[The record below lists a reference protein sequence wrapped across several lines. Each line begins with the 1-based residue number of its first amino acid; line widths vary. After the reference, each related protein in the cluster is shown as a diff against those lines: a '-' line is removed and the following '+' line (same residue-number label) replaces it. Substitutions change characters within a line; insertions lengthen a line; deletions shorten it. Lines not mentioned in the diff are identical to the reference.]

1 MTYGD
6 LLKLFVEKY
15 PELKMLD
22 YRPICPELFTKDL
35 KGITIWLENGDVIQ
49 YYPKEAQEEK

>member
-15 PELKMLD
+15 PELKMTD

-49 YYPKEAQEEK
+49 YYPKEAQEEE